1 MTDQEASGGPR
12 VARRPRRRGGWRF
25 LAKRLGVYAITA
37 WAAATL
43 NFFIP
48 RFMPG
53 DPADTLIRQVE
64 QQTGQAPPQS
74 VIDSYHAFFGSPRQ
88 DLLHG
93 YLHYLNSIVHG
104 DFGLSVHF
112 YPVPV
117 TQLIR
122 QALPWTLL
130 LAGSS
135 ALLGFT
141 VGVLLGIAAGARPG
155 SRRDSLAL
163 PVSAFLGSMPYFW
176 IALLALYFFAFK
188 LNLFPLQGSYDNV
201 LEPGV
206 NVEFVASVLRYGFL
220 PVATMVF
227 VGFAGWLLGMRNM
240 MVTTV
245 TEDYVLLARAK
256 GLSPRRVLTAYAAR
270 NAMLPSVTGLAQ
282 ALGGVVGGVIVT
294 EVVFSYP
301 GMGNLLVSAIT
312 AHDFPVMQAVFLLLT
327 VTTLAAN
334 FIADSVYVLLDPRT
348 REMT

>member
-1 MTDQEASGGPR
+1 MTASPSPGRRTGS
-12 VARRPRRRGGWRF
+12 ARRPGWLF
-25 LAKRLGVYAITA
+25 LARRLGVYALTA

-43 NFFIP
+43 NFVIP

-53 DPADTLIRQVE
+53 DPADVLIRQVQ
-64 QQTGQAPPQS
+64 QQTGQLPPQS
-74 VIDSYHAFFGSPRQ
+74 VIDSYRAFFGDPRK
-88 DLLHG
+88 DLLG
-93 YLHYLNSIVHG
+93 QYLDYLGNVLHG

-117 TQLIR
+117 ADLIG

-130 LAGSS
+130 LAGTT

-141 VGVLLGIAAGARPG
+141 VGVLLGVAAGAKPG
-155 SRRDSLAL
+155 SRRDSIAL
-163 PVSAFLGSMPYFW
+163 PVSAFLGALPYFW
-176 IALLALYFFAFK
+176 IALLALYLFAYR
-188 LNLFPLQGSYDNV
+188 LNWFPLQGSYDNS

-206 NVEFVASVLRYGFL
+206 NLEFAASVLHYGFL

-227 VGFAGWLLGMRNM
+227 VGFAGWLIGMRNM

-256 GLSPRRVLTAYAAR
+256 GLPSRQVLLRYAAR

-294 EVVFSYP
+294 EVVFGYP
-301 GMGNLLVSAIT
+301 GMGGLLVTSVT

-327 VTTLAAN
+327 ITTLAAN
-334 FIADSVYVLLDPRT
+334 FVADSVYVLLDPRT
-348 REMT
+348 REAR